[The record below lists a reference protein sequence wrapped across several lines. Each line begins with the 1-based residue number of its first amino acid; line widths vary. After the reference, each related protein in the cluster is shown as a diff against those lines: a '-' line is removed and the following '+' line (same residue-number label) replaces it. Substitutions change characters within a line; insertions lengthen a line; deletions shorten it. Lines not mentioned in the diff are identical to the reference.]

1 MARNDDEVIT
11 MPLGEGLVLA
21 RRHGHHLFALNQS
34 ARFIWERRA
43 EGVADG
49 DIPALM
55 AAHYGIDPAQAARDF
70 GAAMDEWRAKGLA
83 EDDGPWRYYAI
94 GGGVFRVHCDDPGHE
109 PALAPVLAHLA
120 VEQGGLDGR
129 APDMTVVLGRI
140 GDDFAVHRD
149 GAETYRGPSLDTA
162 IEKIAAHVVM
172 FVFGRGGWVLSVHA
186 AAVGNAAGCVLMPGN
201 SGSGKSTITAAL
213 LSRGHYYLT
222 DDIVLFHP
230 DTLHAMPLPCSLTLK
245 SGSWDALAPYLD
257 GLGDQP
263 VRRRLGK
270 DTRYWPPPR
279 ERIAPRPLPV
289 KAMVFPRHAAGA
301 ATRFTPISALDA
313 LNLIVAAP
321 SSIAAPSDADTIRR
335 IVDWV
340 EGVPAYRLDY
350 SVLEEAVAAV
360 ESVLAN

>member
-1 MARNDDEVIT
+1 MAQDDEVIT
-11 MPLGEGLVLA
+11 TPLGEGLVLA
-21 RRHGHHLFALNQS
+21 RRHGHHLFALNES

-43 EGVADG
+43 EGIADAE
-49 DIPALM
+49 IPALM
-55 AAHYGIDPAQAARDF
+55 ATRYGIDPAQAVHDF

-94 GGGVFRVHCDDPGHE
+94 GGRVFRVHCDDPDHE
-109 PALAPVLAHLA
+109 TVLAPVLAHLA
-120 VEQGGLDGR
+120 LPDDDRDGR
-129 APDMTVVLGRI
+129 APAMTVVLGRT
-140 GDDFAVHRD
+140 GDDLAVHRD

-172 FVFGRGGWVLSVHA
+172 FVFDGGGWVLSVHA

-213 LSRGHYYLT
+213 LSRGHGYLT
-222 DDIVLFHP
+222 DDIVLFEP
-230 DTLHAMPLPCSLTLK
+230 DNLHAMPLPCSLTLK

-257 GLGDQP
+257 GLADQP

-289 KAMVFPRHAAGA
+289 KVRVFPCHAEAA
-301 ATRFTPISALDA
+301 ATRLVPLTALDA
-313 LNLIVAAP
+313 LNRIVAAP
-321 SSIAAPSDADTIRR
+321 SSIAAPADAGTIRR

-340 EGVPAYRLDY
+340 ERVPAYRLEY
-350 SVLEEAVAAV
+350 GALEEAVAEV
-360 ESVLAN
+360 EGLLAT